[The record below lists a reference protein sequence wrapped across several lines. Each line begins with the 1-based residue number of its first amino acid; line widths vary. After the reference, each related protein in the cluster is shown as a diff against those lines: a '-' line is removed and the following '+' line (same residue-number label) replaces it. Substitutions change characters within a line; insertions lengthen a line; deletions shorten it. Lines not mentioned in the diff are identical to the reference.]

1 MRLRVIVGIVL
12 VCLALNPVFAFD
24 GVAPDHKSFRYQTLV
39 FNNVHQFWVVNELYA
54 QMAQQGEATDKNV
67 VDKYNQACEIYQKQ
81 SAELGRVILSTLD
94 DNREIISLVSDIYK
108 SFDTNSRVALYPA
121 LNVVFQAVVA
131 EWRGPLTEAEFREY
145 FPGYGYT
152 EPGFKYRKGREIDR
166 EYKGQTW
173 QSEEQSVTTTWNVE
187 LTVTLDVLN
196 ILKGWLSGG
205 IIKNLVVKEQTTTS
219 MGGGEPMIVFKV
231 TFQLVKA
238 IVTKTNRKFE
248 VNKIWFELLRAK
260 SSGYSTGPWEV
271 CGKTYEIV
279 HEPTGEDIV
288 TNVSV
293 K

>member
-260 SSGYSTGPWEV
+260 SSGYSTGL
-271 CGKTYEIV
+271 
-279 HEPTGEDIV
+279 
-288 TNVSV
+288 
-293 K
+293 